1 MIKIIFS
8 ERDEDIETWYKNKVN
23 DVLANGQI
31 EIEQTAKKEKRTK
44 CKENIKKLE
53 LILKNRGIPYSFEQ
67 ILILK
72 YGELKAIKE
81 SIKDDSNLRMEI
93 EKLKN
98 EEDSKSNFLIA
109 AYKKL
114 RTEYGKELVEKI
126 GVTVC
131 PYCNRN
137 FVNNGKDRAM
147 AQFDHFF
154 DKKTFPLFAISLYN
168 LIPCCSSCNHTKQSE
183 SISFSPYDYDFRTD
197 DMLTF
202 DYCLEN
208 INKYRIKINT
218 NENITDCNGKK
229 RKNPIAS
236 NIEVLQLREQYNL
249 HTDLLKQII
258 FKTRTMPESYLQEI
272 REMLKTTIDLDLGMT
287 EEEIYYDNYLSEEK
301 YHLRP
306 LSKFTHDI
314 VANLKKRCLN

>member
-1 MIKIIFS
+1 MI
-8 ERDEDIETWYKNKVN
+8 RIELPEKVSDLEEWYKTTVKTLFKKKKKVN
-23 DVLANGQI
+23 QY
-31 EIEQTAKKEKRTK
+31 E
-44 CKENIKKLE
+44 ENVKNLK
-53 LILKNRGIPYSFEQ
+53 LILKRHGISYSFEQ
-67 ILILK
+67 ILTLK
-72 YGELKAIKE
+72 YNELKEIKE
-81 SIKDDSNLRMEI
+81 KIKDDSNFITEI
-93 EKLKN
+93 EKLKGDESSEN
-98 EEDSKSNFLIA
+98 NFLID
-109 AYKKL
+109 AYEKL
-114 RTEYGKELVEKI
+114 RKKYGKELVEKT

-168 LIPCCSSCNHTKQSE
+168 LIPCCSSCNHTKQSN

-218 NENITDCNGKK
+218 NENITDCNGKR

-314 VANLKKRCLN
+314 VANLKNDA

>member
-1 MIKIIFS
+1 MI
-8 ERDEDIETWYKNKVN
+8 RIEFPEKDSDLEEWYKKTIKT
-23 DVLANGQI
+23 LF
-31 EIEQTAKKEKRTK
+31 KKKKKISEHE
-44 CKENIKKLE
+44 ENVKKLE
-53 LILKNRGIPYSFEQ
+53 SILNKHGVSYSFEQ
-67 ILILK
+67 ILTLK
-72 YGELKAIKE
+72 YNELKDIKE
-81 SIKDDSNLRMEI
+81 KIEDDSNFITEI
-93 EKLKN
+93 EKLKGDESSEN
-98 EEDSKSNFLIA
+98 NFLID
-109 AYKKL
+109 AYEKL
-114 RTEYGKELVEKI
+114 RKKYGKDLVEKT

-168 LIPCCSSCNHTKQSE
+168 LIPCCSSCNHTKQSN

-218 NENITDCNGKK
+218 NENITDCNGKR

-272 REMLKTTIDLDLGMT
+272 RKMLKTTIDLDLGMT

-314 VANLKKRCLN
+314 VANLKNDA

>member
-1 MIKIIFS
+1 MIKIEFP
-8 ERDEDIETWYKNKVN
+8 EKNDCIETWYKKAVN
-23 DVLANGQI
+23 TVLANEQI
-31 EIEQTAKKEKRTK
+31 EIEQTAKKKKRTK

-53 LILKNRGIPYSFEQ
+53 LILKNHGIPYSFEQ
-67 ILILK
+67 ILTLK
-72 YGELKAIKE
+72 YSELKTIKE
-81 SIKDDSNLRMEI
+81 KIQNDSNLRKEV

-98 EEDSKSNFLIA
+98 EEDSESNFLIA

-147 AQFDHFF
+147 AQFDHFY

-168 LIPCCSSCNHTKQSE
+168 LIPCCSSCNHTKHSK
-183 SISFSPYDYDFRTD
+183 SINFSPYDHEFKTD

-202 DYCLEN
+202 DYDLEGV
-208 INKYRIKINT
+208 NKYKIKINI
-218 NENITDCNGKK
+218 NDNITDCNGKE
-229 RKNPIAS
+229 RENPIAS
-236 NIEVLQLREQYNL
+236 NIEVLQLREQYSL

-258 FKTRTMPESYLQEI
+258 FKTRKMPETYLQEI
-272 REMLKTTIDLDLGMT
+272 REILKTTTDFDFGMT
-287 EEEIYYDNYLSEEK
+287 EEKIYYNNYLSEEK

-314 VANLKKRCLN
+314 VIMVKDDAK